1 MEKHLKYMLKL
12 GKQKKDKKEKYNIKR
27 KHMEVTK
34 VTLNEKNK
42 INNLYNIEPIEMTIQ
57 EKQQEEKTQKE
68 ETKYQKKKR
77 KEREKRIKEKQKKE
91 KNEKE
96 KFDFDTEVVIGMT
109 NNNKQQQKRQ
119 KQHIQEKAV
128 TDKNERRRKKR
139 NRRIKR
145 IIKWTSII
153 VIIAGGTTFAMVS
166 PIFNIQEI
174 QVTGN
179 EKISADT
186 VISLSGL
193 SKGQN
198 IFRFLSSN
206 IIEQIKTEA
215 YIQNAEI
222 SRSFPNKIIINV
234 KERKQRFNV
243 EFLNGY
249 AYIDSQGY
257 ILEIS
262 SNKLE
267 LPTIQGISTPEN
279 EIVAGNRLNQEDLEK
294 LEVALKIMDAYKSC
308 NLDDRVTSIDIS
320 DKNNYSIYMESD
332 KKTIYIGD
340 GSSLGDKI
348 LWIQAILKDNEG
360 VEGEI
365 YVDGDLTDN
374 FKPRFKAK
382 V

>member
-320 DKNNYSIYMESD
+320 DKNNYSIYMEND

>member
-12 GKQKKDKKEKYNIKR
+12 GKQKKNKKEKYNIKR

-222 SRSFPNKIIINV
+222 SRNFPNKIIINV

>member
-1 MEKHLKYMLKL
+1 M
-12 GKQKKDKKEKYNIKR
+12 
-27 KHMEVTK
+27 
-34 VTLNEKNK
+34 TLNEKNK

>member
-222 SRSFPNKIIINV
+222 SRNFPNKIIINV

>member
-1 MEKHLKYMLKL
+1 M
-12 GKQKKDKKEKYNIKR
+12 
-27 KHMEVTK
+27 
-34 VTLNEKNK
+34 TLNEKNK
-42 INNLYNIEPIEMTIQ
+42 INNLYNIEPIEITIQ
-57 EKQQEEKTQKE
+57 EKQEENKPHKE

-77 KEREKRIKEKQKKE
+77 KEREKRLKEKQKKE

-109 NNNKQQQKRQ
+109 NNNKQHPKRQ
-119 KQHIQEKAV
+119 KKHIQEKAV

-179 EKISADT
+179 EKISGDT

-206 IIEQIKTEA
+206 IIKQIKTEA

-222 SRSFPNKIIINV
+222 KRNFPNKIIINV

-279 EIVAGNRLNQEDLEK
+279 EVVAGNRLNQEDLEK
-294 LEVALKIMDAYKSC
+294 LEVALQIMDAYKSC
-308 NLDDRVTSIDIS
+308 DLDDRVTSIDIS

-365 YVDGDLTDN
+365 YVNGDLTGN

>member
-42 INNLYNIEPIEMTIQ
+42 INNLYNIEPIEITIQ
-57 EKQQEEKTQKE
+57 EKQEENKPQKE

-77 KEREKRIKEKQKKE
+77 KEREKRLKEKQKKE

-109 NNNKQQQKRQ
+109 NNNKQHQKRQ

-222 SRSFPNKIIINV
+222 KRSFPNKIIINV

-279 EIVAGNRLNQEDLEK
+279 EVVAGNRLNQEDLEK
-294 LEVALKIMDAYKSC
+294 LEVALQIMDAYKSC
-308 NLDDRVTSIDIS
+308 DLDDRVTSIDIS

-365 YVDGDLTDN
+365 YVNGDLTGN